1 MFKNILVAVD
11 GSDSNMVAVNT
22 AVSLAKELGSKL
34 TALSVF
40 DPGGYGNLAA
50 VKEVTDEAEYMKQV
64 CANILEYAT
73 KAATEA
79 GIEFE
84 TKTVAGNPALK
95 IVEASSDYDLVVTG
109 TLGRTGFSRMVMGSV
124 AEKVVRLSNCP
135 VLVCRSSQA

>member
-1 MFKNILVAVD
+1 MFKSFLVAVD
-11 GSDSNMVAVNT
+11 GSNSNTVAVDT
-22 AVSLAKELGSKL
+22 AVTLAKEQGAKL

-50 VKEVTDEAEYMKQV
+50 VKEVADEVDYMKKV
-64 CANILEYAT
+64 CENILDYVT
-73 KAATEA
+73 KKATEA

-84 TKTVAGNPALK
+84 TKTVAGDPALK
-95 IVEASSDYDLVVTG
+95 IVELSSNYDLVVTG

-135 VLVCRSSQA
+135 VLVCRSS

>member
-1 MFKNILVAVD
+1 MFKSILVAVD
-11 GSDSNMVAVNT
+11 GSNSNTVAVDT
-22 AVSLAKELGSKL
+22 AVTLAKEQGAKL

-50 VKEVTDEAEYMKQV
+50 VKEVSDEVDYMKKV
-64 CANILEYAT
+64 CENILDYVT
-73 KAATEA
+73 KKATEA

-84 TKTVAGNPALK
+84 TKTVAGDPAIK
-95 IVEASSDYDLVVTG
+95 IVELSSNYDLVVTG

-135 VLVCRSSQA
+135 VLVCRSS